1 MVPCTSQE
9 VKTGSNPISSEVL
22 MKMICDCTERG
33 RHEHVDISM
42 GHPIVSGL
50 MVVYL
55 ISFFERLN
63 LKR

>member
-1 MVPCTSQE
+1 
-9 VKTGSNPISSEVL
+9 